1 MEKFVNFWAD
11 MWKDEVI
18 TPRRKYMVE
27 IAEKI
32 KEKVTDVGEI
42 EIKGRQLKKRKNYS
56 TP

>member
-42 EIKGRQLKKRKNYS
+42 EIKGRQLKKRKHYS